1 MTRPSRFSP
10 EVQER
15 AVRMVLE
22 HGEQYWAPYGVG
34 HTKARTGHQA
44 YGRGQTGPPSIY
56 PAELVP
62 APRRISYALDA
73 TRNAPQTGAGRTLG
87 VSWRRLRLHTNVL
100 GTLPARIGRVPFLR
114 TPGELAVL
122 RQLDLPEGPL
132 LFCHQRPTRRAGSLC
147 QRLSQYALQQR
158 A

>member
-87 VSWRRLRLHTNVL
+87 VSEASPSPLECSRHPPGENREGALLTGSR
-100 GTLPARIGRVPFLR
+100 RIG
-114 TPGELAVL
+114 
-122 RQLDLPEGPL
+122 GP
-132 LFCHQRPTRRAGSLC
+132 PAT
-147 QRLSQYALQQR
+147 
-158 A
+158 